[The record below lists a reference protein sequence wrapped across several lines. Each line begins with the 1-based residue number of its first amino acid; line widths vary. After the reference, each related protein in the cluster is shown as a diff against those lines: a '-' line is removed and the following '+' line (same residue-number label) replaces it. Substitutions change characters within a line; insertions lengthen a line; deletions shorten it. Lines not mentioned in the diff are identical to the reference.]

1 MSDAYVADVSRRH
14 FLQGTGLII
23 GLTILP
29 KTAAASVTQGNPRGV
44 EGVSQSMNAF
54 VRVAPDNQ
62 VTVLSKHLEMGQGPY
77 TGLTQLVA
85 EELDADWGQMHV
97 EASPVDDEV
106 YKNFALGMQLTGG
119 STSIANSYDQ
129 FRKAGATAKAMLVMA
144 AAARWG
150 VPQNALTVSK
160 GVISHKASG
169 KSANF
174 GELAEDAAAFSPPQD
189 VLLKS
194 RDQFTIIG
202 THKQRLDTP
211 AKTNGS
217 AVFTMDVI
225 ADDMLYAVVAHPPK
239 FGATVDSVV
248 DKDALKVTGVI
259 MVKTI
264 PQGVAVYA
272 TSTYAALKG
281 RDQLSVTWSEAKAE
295 TRSSKQIE
303 NDFRKAMSSGGF
315 EASATGD
322 VEAALAKQDVT
333 VVEQE
338 YVFPFLAH
346 APMEPLDAVLL
357 KNREGGIECY
367 AGAQFPGGD
376 ADAIAKVCGV
386 NREQVTVHVQLAG
399 GSFGRRAQFG
409 SPYMT
414 EVAEVFKASGMDRP
428 VKHIMTREDDIKG
441 GFYRPLTIHKLKAA
455 LDNDGNIVAWD
466 QHVACQSLM
475 GKQGELDETSVEGA
489 REVPYQFKHH
499 RCMSYNTSSK
509 VPVLW
514 WRSVGHTH
522 TGYTV
527 EAFIDELLEKGSK
540 DPIEGRLAL
549 MQPGSRDAGVLRT
562 VAKMAEE
569 AGPVASNA
577 ARGVAVHKS
586 FSTYVAQIAEVTRNQ
601 NGEPNVTRVWVAV
614 DCGVAV
620 NPNHIK
626 AQVEGGVGFG
636 VGAILYDEV
645 VLSEGGTV
653 EQSNFHDYRSLRMSE
668 MPHVE
673 VTVIQSDAS
682 PTGVGEPGVPPIG
695 PAVANA
701 WRRLTGESTY
711 RLPMV
716 KAAQA

>member
-1 MSDAYVADVSRRH
+1 MSNAQVADVSRRH

-29 KTAAASVTQGNPRGV
+29 KTAAASVTQGNPQGV
-44 EGVSQSMNAF
+44 EGKSEAMNAF

-85 EELDADWGQMHV
+85 EELDADWSQMHV

-119 STSIANSYDQ
+119 STSIANSYEQ
-129 FRKAGATAKAMLVMA
+129 FRKAGATAKAMLLMA

-150 VPQNALTVSK
+150 VPQNTLTVSN
-160 GVISHKASG
+160 GVISHKDTG
-169 KSANF
+169 KTANF
-174 GELAEDAAAFSPPQD
+174 GELAEDAAAFTPPEN
-189 VLLKS
+189 VTLKS
-194 RDQFTIIG
+194 RDQFSIIG
-202 THKQRLDTP
+202 SHKQRLDTP

-217 AVFTMDVI
+217 AVFTMDVL
-225 ADDMLYAVVAHPPK
+225 ADDMLYAVVAHPEK
-239 FGATVDSVV
+239 FGATVESVV
-248 DKDALKVTGVI
+248 DSDALKVKGVK
-259 MVKTI
+259 MVKAI

-281 RDQLSVTWSEAKAE
+281 RDKLLVTWNEAQAE

-303 NDFRKAMSSGGF
+303 DDFRQAMTSGGF
-315 EASATGD
+315 EAANTGD
-322 VEAALAKQDVT
+322 VDAALANSDVT

-357 KNREGGIECY
+357 KNKDGGIECY

-386 NREQVTVHVQLAG
+386 KRDQVTVHVQLAG

-414 EVAEVFKASGMDRP
+414 EAAEVFKASGMKQP

-441 GFYRPLTIHKLKAA
+441 GFYRPLTLHKLKAA
-455 LDNDGNIVAWD
+455 LDSDGNIVAWD

-489 REVPYQFKHH
+489 REVPYQFTHH
-499 RCMSYNTSSK
+499 RCMSYNTQSK

-527 EAFIDELLEKGSK
+527 ETFIDELLEKGGK
-540 DPIEGRLAL
+540 DAIEGRLAL
-549 MQPGSRDAGVLRT
+549 MKPGSRDAGVLRT
-562 VAKMAEE
+562 VAEMANA
-569 AGPVASNA
+569 AGPVPDNS

-601 NGEPNVTRVWVAV
+601 NDEPKVTRVWVAV

-626 AQVEGGVGFG
+626 AQMEGGVGFCA
-636 VGAILYDEV
+636 GAILYDEIVLNDEGV
-645 VLSEGGTV
+645 VG
-653 EQSNFHDYRSLRMSE
+653 QSNFHDYRSLRMSE

-673 VTVIQSDAS
+673 VTVIDSNES

-716 KAAQA
+716 QKA